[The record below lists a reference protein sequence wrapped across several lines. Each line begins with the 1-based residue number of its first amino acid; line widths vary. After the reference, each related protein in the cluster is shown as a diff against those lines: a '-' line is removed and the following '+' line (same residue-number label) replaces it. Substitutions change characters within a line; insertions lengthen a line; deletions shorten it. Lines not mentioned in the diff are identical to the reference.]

1 MNSLATSY
9 GERRKRNLQLLLA
22 AIIKSVLLRF
32 TKNSFQEL
40 VAKIFSAFTISRE
53 KLKKAECF
61 FIITF
66 Y

>member
-40 VAKIFSAFTISRE
+40 VAKIFSAFTISQE